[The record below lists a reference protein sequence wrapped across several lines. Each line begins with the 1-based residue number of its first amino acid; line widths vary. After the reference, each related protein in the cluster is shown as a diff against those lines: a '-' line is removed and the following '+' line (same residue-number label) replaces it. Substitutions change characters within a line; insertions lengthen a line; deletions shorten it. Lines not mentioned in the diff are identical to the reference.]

1 MGFHSIVALAG
12 NIFLIRYFLPFV
24 VKEGK
29 PSRLSFHA
37 RKMEK
42 AKSSVEK
49 RDHSGYNETEKVS
62 KGHFRNINL
71 EFYRMEVIL
80 MSPLAVNV
88 SDLLETLEEEDYN
101 AAIKYIQF
109 LAVSRK
115 QQKAEQ
121 SKALLQEINGIFSE
135 EDKGWASEEEMIKDL
150 AEFRRERQGL

>member
-1 MGFHSIVALAG
+1 
-12 NIFLIRYFLPFV
+12 
-24 VKEGK
+24 
-29 PSRLSFHA
+29 
-37 RKMEK
+37 
-42 AKSSVEK
+42 
-49 RDHSGYNETEKVS
+49 
-62 KGHFRNINL
+62 
-71 EFYRMEVIL
+71 

-88 SDLLETLEEEDYN
+88 SNLLETLEEEDYN

-135 EDKGWASEEEMIKDL
+135 EDKGWTSEEEMIKDL